1 MRGCIRKCSFCG
13 VWKIE
18 PNRQEKTSKELVEEI
33 EKVGKNRV
41 IFFDNNFL
49 ANRNIKQ
56 ILLDLSNIKIKGHPV
71 IFESQSG
78 FDGRLLQR
86 KPELADLLKQANF
99 QNVRIA
105 WDNSVTD
112 AVSVQKQL
120 NLLTKAGYRAEDIY
134 IFMIYNYNIIYE
146 DLLKKLNYCK
156 RWGVQIADCRYRP
169 LESYEDNY
177 NPAKFRTGQTKDEY
191 YIHEASGWTDK
202 KVRNFRK
209 KVRQHNIWIRYAK
222 DKGVEY
228 DRDMERWSAVH
239 TTFKFFNMG
248 KPPQYEVI
256 SNSKVW
262 EERLR

>member
-56 ILLDLSNIKIKGHPV
+56 ILLELSKIKIKGHPV

-78 FDGRLLQR
+78 FNGRLLQR

-105 WDNSVTD
+105 WDNSLAD
-112 AVSVQKQL
+112 AVSVKKQL
-120 NLLTKAGYRAEDIY
+120 NLLKKAGYRAEDIY
-134 IFMIYNYNIIYE
+134 IFMIYNYETPYE
-146 DLLKKLNYCK
+146 DMIKKLNYCK

-169 LESYEDNY
+169 LASCEDNY
-177 NPAKFRTGQTKDEY
+177 NPAKFRTGQSNDEY
-191 YIHEASGWTDK
+191 YICMKRTAGRIK
-202 KVRNFRK
+202 K
-209 KVRQHNIWIRYAK
+209 
-222 DKGVEY
+222 
-228 DRDMERWSAVH
+228 
-239 TTFKFFNMG
+239 
-248 KPPQYEVI
+248 
-256 SNSKVW
+256 
-262 EERLR
+262 